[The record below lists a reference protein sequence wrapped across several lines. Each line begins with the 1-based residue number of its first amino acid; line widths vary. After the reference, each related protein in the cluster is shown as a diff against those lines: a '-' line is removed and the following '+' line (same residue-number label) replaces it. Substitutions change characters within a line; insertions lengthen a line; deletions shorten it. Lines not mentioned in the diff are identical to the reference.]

1 MTVTAPLRP
10 HPSHGM
16 ARDPARR
23 REKNIGSST
32 AAILAAAGPAP
43 PARPYSA
50 GAAPVFSV
58 SSILNGEDSESPGRV
73 VSLQEDSTGVLGVD
87 NCSDKNQ
94 LGFHMYKF
102 FSYSSENQL
111 LGFHMYKFFSNSIR
125 Y

>member
-1 MTVTAPLRP
+1 
-10 HPSHGM
+10 M
-16 ARDPARR
+16 AHDPARL

-50 GAAPVFSV
+50 GAATVFSV

-102 FSYSSENQL
+102 FSNSCENQ
-111 LGFHMYKFFSNSIR
+111 LGFHMYKFSATPYDFDNLISIQTPR